1 MELTFGEMLLIG
13 LKRQGLRYQDAAEA
27 LGVTKQSIQGYV
39 AGITVPNSETKIKRL
54 SEIMRLDANDT
65 EVFGEKYQAFCKAR
79 PVRHAGLRT
88 QLRAQK
94 KYIAQLEDRI
104 KELEGRK

>member
-13 LKRQGLRYQDAAEA
+13 LKRQGLKYQDAAEA
-27 LGVTKQSIQGYV
+27 LGVTKQTIQTYV
-39 AGITVPNSETKIKRL
+39 AGISVPNSETKVKGL
-54 SEIMRLDANDT
+54 SEIMQLDANDT
-65 EVFGEKYQAFCKAR
+65 EVFWEKYQAFCKAR
-79 PVRHAGLRT
+79 PVRHVGLRA

-104 KELEGRK
+104 KELEGRE

>member
-1 MELTFGEMLLIG
+1 M
-13 LKRQGLRYQDAAEA
+13 Q
-27 LGVTKQSIQGYV
+27 
-39 AGITVPNSETKIKRL
+39 
-54 SEIMRLDANDT
+54 LDANDT
-65 EVFGEKYQAFCKAR
+65 EVFWEKYQAFCKAR
-79 PVRHAGLRT
+79 PVRHVGLRA